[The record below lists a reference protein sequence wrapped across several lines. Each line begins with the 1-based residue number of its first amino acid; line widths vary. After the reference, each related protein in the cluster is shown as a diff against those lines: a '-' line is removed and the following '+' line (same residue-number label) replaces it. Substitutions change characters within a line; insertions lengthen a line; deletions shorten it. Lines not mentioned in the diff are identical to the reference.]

1 MKKKKINEQKSTVQ
15 EILATE
21 MSCGIIRF
29 AANVVEDIF
38 KKKKMR
44 LGNINKHLLNKF
56 LNIHKMLFDC
66 I

>member
-38 KKKKMR
+38 KKKDEVGKYKQA
-44 LGNINKHLLNKF
+44 LVKQISKYT
-56 LNIHKMLFDC
+56 
-66 I
+66 